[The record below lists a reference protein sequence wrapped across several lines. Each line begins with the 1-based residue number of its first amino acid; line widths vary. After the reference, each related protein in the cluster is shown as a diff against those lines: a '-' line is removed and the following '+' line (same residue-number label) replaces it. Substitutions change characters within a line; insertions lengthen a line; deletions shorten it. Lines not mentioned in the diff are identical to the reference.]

1 VKNMMETET
10 KEDLDLK
17 NLQNEIKQ
25 YNMMMG

>member
-1 VKNMMETET
+1 MMETET